1 MSGIATAIIGSAVV
15 TSYASSKAA
24 SKAASATSAAAQIGA
39 EAQEEASRLGIDEQ
53 RRQFDSIVQ
62 TFAPYIEAGN
72 IAISGDP
79 MGMLGRERRLQ
90 NLLTPVLSDQQAVSS
105 AFNLIL
111 GRPPSTEDLDFYT
124 ARLNEGVSRE
134 ELVNQIAGSKEG
146 LARIALPEGA
156 SQEEF
161 AAKLNAFNAAKD
173 RALAE
178 VTQRPA
184 TQDIVKQG
192 FAEYLGRAPSE
203 QDIQFYSQRIDS
215 GLSPQEFF
223 GQLQFSEEGSQ
234 FDQRLQS
241 RGLTPYLNV
250 GAEMLPRL
258 QEFAAVGTDA
268 LKQQRALAGL
278 DGPEAQQAAIA
289 QIEAGPGF
297 QALTRQ
303 GEEAILQRASATGGL
318 RGGNVQAALAQ
329 FRPTLLNQFIEQQ
342 YGKLGGLT
350 NLGGAAT
357 EQLFKTGV
365 GGQELLARLGQAS
378 AANQAAGATTLG
390 TGIAGSLG
398 QIGTAQAN
406 RAGTI
411 GAAQSA
417 NAIAQAQALGNF
429 GQSIPNALIM
439 SRFLAPP
446 PAPGTMYLGGGI

>member
-1 MSGIATAIIGSAVV
+1 MSAIATAIVSSAFV
-15 TSYASSKAA
+15 TSVASSKAA
-24 SKAASATSAAAQIGA
+24 SKAASATSAAAEVGA
-39 EAQEEASRLGIDEQ
+39 ETQAEASRLGIDEQ

-134 ELVNQIAGSKEG
+134 ELVNQIAGSEEG
-146 LARIALPEGA
+146 RARIALPD
-156 SQEEF
+156 
-161 AAKLNAFNAAKD
+161 FNAAKD

-178 VTQRPA
+178 VTRRPA

-278 DGPEAQQAAIA
+278 DGPEAQQAAMA

-398 QIGTAQAN
+398 QIGTAQAGA
-406 RAGTI
+406 AGTI

-446 PAPGTMYLGGGI
+446 PAPGTMVLGGSI

>member
-1 MSGIATAIIGSAVV
+1 MSAIATAIVSSAFV
-15 TSYASSKAA
+15 TSVASSKAA
-24 SKAASATSAAAQIGA
+24 SKAASATSAAAEVGA
-39 EAQEEASRLGIDEQ
+39 ETQAEASRLGIDEQ

-90 NLLTPVLSDQQAVSS
+90 NLLTPVLSDQQAVSN

-134 ELVNQIAGSKEG
+134 ELVNQIAGSEEG
-146 LARIALPEGA
+146 RARIALPD
-156 SQEEF
+156 
-161 AAKLNAFNAAKD
+161 FNAAKD

-398 QIGTAQAN
+398 QIGTAQAGA
-406 RAGTI
+406 AGTI

-446 PAPGTMYLGGGI
+446 PAPGTMVLGGSI

>member
-1 MSGIATAIIGSAVV
+1 MSAIATAIVSSAFV
-15 TSYASSKAA
+15 TSVASSKAA
-24 SKAASATSAAAQIGA
+24 SKAASATSAAAEVGA
-39 EAQEEASRLGIDEQ
+39 ETQAEASRLGIDEQ

-90 NLLTPVLSDQQAVSS
+90 NLLTPVLSDQQAVSN

-134 ELVNQIAGSKEG
+134 ELVNQIAGSEEA
-146 LARIALPEGA
+146 LARTNLPD
-156 SQEEF
+156 
-161 AAKLNAFNAAKD
+161 FNAAKD

-178 VTQRPA
+178 VTRRPA

-278 DGPEAQQAAIA
+278 DGPEAQQAAMA

-398 QIGTAQAN
+398 QIGTAQAGA
-406 RAGTI
+406 AGTI

-446 PAPGTMYLGGGI
+446 PAPGTMVLGGSI

>member
-1 MSGIATAIIGSAVV
+1 MSAIATAIVSSAFV
-15 TSYASSKAA
+15 TSVASSKAA
-24 SKAASATSAAAQIGA
+24 SKAASATSAAAEVGA
-39 EAQEEASRLGIDEQ
+39 ETQAEASRLGIDEQ

-90 NLLTPVLSDQQAVSS
+90 NLLTPVLSDQQAVSN

-134 ELVNQIAGSKEG
+134 ELVNQIAGSEEG
-146 LARIALPEGA
+146 RARIALPD
-156 SQEEF
+156 
-161 AAKLNAFNAAKD
+161 FNAAKD

-178 VTQRPA
+178 VTRRPA

-278 DGPEAQQAAIA
+278 DGPEAQQAAMA

-398 QIGTAQAN
+398 QIGTAQAGA
-406 RAGTI
+406 AGTI

-446 PAPGTMYLGGGI
+446 PAPGTMVLGGSI

>member
-1 MSGIATAIIGSAVV
+1 MSAIATAIVSSAFV
-15 TSYASSKAA
+15 TSVASSKAA
-24 SKAASATSAAAQIGA
+24 SKAASATSAAAEVGA
-39 EAQEEASRLGIDEQ
+39 ETQAEASRLGIDEQ

-90 NLLTPVLSDQQAVSS
+90 NLLTPVLSDQQAVSN

-134 ELVNQIAGSKEG
+134 ELVNQIAGSEEG
-146 LARIALPEGA
+146 RARIALPD
-156 SQEEF
+156 
-161 AAKLNAFNAAKD
+161 FNAAKD

-278 DGPEAQQAAIA
+278 DGPEAQQAAMA

-398 QIGTAQAN
+398 QIGTAQAGA
-406 RAGTI
+406 AGTI

>member
-1 MSGIATAIIGSAVV
+1 
-15 TSYASSKAA
+15 
-24 SKAASATSAAAQIGA
+24 
-39 EAQEEASRLGIDEQ
+39 
-53 RRQFDSIVQ
+53 
-62 TFAPYIEAGN
+62 
-72 IAISGDP
+72 
-79 MGMLGRERRLQ
+79 
-90 NLLTPVLSDQQAVSS
+90 
-105 AFNLIL
+105 
-111 GRPPSTEDLDFYT
+111 
-124 ARLNEGVSRE
+124 
-134 ELVNQIAGSKEG
+134 
-146 LARIALPEGA
+146 
-156 SQEEF
+156 
-161 AAKLNAFNAAKD
+161 
-173 RALAE
+173 
-178 VTQRPA
+178 
-184 TQDIVKQG
+184 
-192 FAEYLGRAPSE
+192 
-203 QDIQFYSQRIDS
+203 
-215 GLSPQEFF
+215 
-223 GQLQFSEEGSQ
+223 
-234 FDQRLQS
+234 
-241 RGLTPYLNV
+241 
-250 GAEMLPRL
+250 MLPRL

-278 DGPEAQQAAIA
+278 DGPEAQQAAMA

-398 QIGTAQAN
+398 QIGTAQAGA
-406 RAGTI
+406 AGTI

-446 PAPGTMYLGGGI
+446 PAPGTMVLGGSI

>member
-1 MSGIATAIIGSAVV
+1 MSAIATAIVSSAFV
-15 TSYASSKAA
+15 TSVASSKAA
-24 SKAASATSAAAQIGA
+24 SKAASATSAAAEVGA
-39 EAQEEASRLGIDEQ
+39 ETQAEASRLGIDEQ

-134 ELVNQIAGSKEG
+134 ELVNQIAGSEEG
-146 LARIALPEGA
+146 RARIALPD
-156 SQEEF
+156 
-161 AAKLNAFNAAKD
+161 FNAAKD

-398 QIGTAQAN
+398 QIGTAQAGA
-406 RAGTI
+406 AGTI

-446 PAPGTMYLGGGI
+446 PAPGTMVLGGSI

>member
-1 MSGIATAIIGSAVV
+1 MAWVATAIVGSAVV

-79 MGMLGRERRLQ
+79 MGMFGREQRLQ

-134 ELVNQIAGSKEG
+134 ELVNQIAGSEEA
-146 LARIALPEGA
+146 LARTNLPD
-156 SQEEF
+156 
-161 AAKLNAFNAAKD
+161 FNAAKD

-178 VTQRPA
+178 VTKRPA
-184 TQDIVKQG
+184 TQEIVRQG

-223 GQLQFSEEGSQ
+223 GQLQVSEEGSQ

-303 GEEAILQRASATGGL
+303 GEESILQRASATGGL

-390 TGIAGSLG
+390 TGISGSLG
-398 QIGTAQAN
+398 QIGAAQAGA
-406 RAGTI
+406 AGTI

-417 NAIAQAQALGNF
+417 NAIAQAQALGNL
-429 GQSIPNALIM
+429 GASIPNALIM
-439 SRFLAPP
+439 SRFLAPT
-446 PAPGTMYLGGGI
+446 PAPGTMYLGGGF